1 MAAAQRVTEE
11 VLGTCRQEA
20 LLALRRSVLPCT
32 PIRSKRKLELI
43 ADIAPECDTP
53 ANRQRIFAEVLGTW
67 LMQDLRLFIARLK
80 GLGYMVPVA
89 QRPRQQDLIAAIV
102 NAGEC
107 IAKAPIVSKQASK
120 TRKDI
125 CSSASAAAATAP
137 TVSKRARKE
146 CDARAPAEQSGLRA
160 EGTSQGSS
168 STRVM
173 GASEDPG
180 SAVKPPSCTALVA
193 VDSAAA
199 PLTLQQRLHR
209 RWRKKWVKFH
219 KRQDRK
225 QKLKRVEDELRK
237 VFQEHQATATVGE
250 LRAMVGHAVGVP
262 LDGTYR
268 LRFDRALVNLTSAA
282 LKKHRPK
289 RRFTIARGSRTESA

>member
-1 MAAAQRVTEE
+1 M
-11 VLGTCRQEA
+11 
-20 LLALRRSVLPCT
+20 PCV

-43 ADIAPECDTP
+43 ADIAPECDAP
-53 ANRQRIFAEVLGTW
+53 AKRQRIFAEVLGTW
-67 LMQDLRLFIARLK
+67 LKHELRLFIARLR

-89 QRPRQQDLIAAIV
+89 QRPRHQDLIAAIV
-102 NAGEC
+102 NAGERV
-107 IAKAPIVSKQASK
+107 AK
-120 TRKDI
+120 
-125 CSSASAAAATAP
+125 AP
-137 TVSKRARKE
+137 TVSKQARKE

-180 SAVKPPSCTALVA
+180 SWALVA

-199 PLTLQQRLHR
+199 PVKLQQRLHR
-209 RWRKKWVKFH
+209 RWRKKWMKFH

-225 QKLKRVEDELRK
+225 QKLKCVEDELRK
-237 VFQEHQATATVGE
+237 AFQEHRATATVGE

-262 LDGTYR
+262 LDGKYR
-268 LRFDRALVNLTSAA
+268 LRFDRALINLTSAP
-282 LKKHRPK
+282 LKKRRPR
-289 RRFTIARGSRTESA
+289 RRFTIGRGSRTESA

>member
-1 MAAAQRVTEE
+1 MLAAQHVTEE

-20 LLALRRSVLPCT
+20 LLALRRSVLPCV

-43 ADIAPECDTP
+43 ADIAPECDAP
-53 ANRQRIFAEVLGTW
+53 AKRQRIYAEVLGTW
-67 LMQDLRLFIARLK
+67 LKRELRLFIVRLR

-89 QRPRQQDLIAAIV
+89 QRPRNQDLIAAIV

-107 IAKAPIVSKQASK
+107 IAKAPIVSKQTSK

-137 TVSKRARKE
+137 TVSKQARKE
-146 CDARAPAEQSGLRA
+146 CDARAPAEQSA
-160 EGTSQGSS
+160 
-168 STRVM
+168 
-173 GASEDPG
+173 EDPG
-180 SAVKPPSCTALVA
+180 SAVKPLSCMALVA

-199 PLTLQQRLHR
+199 PVKLQQRLHR
-209 RWRKKWVKFH
+209 RWRKKWMKFY

-225 QKLKRVEDELRK
+225 QRLKRVEDELRK
-237 VFQEHQATATVGE
+237 VLSENPATTTVGE
-250 LRAMVGHAVGVP
+250 LRAKVGHAVGVP
-262 LDGTYR
+262 LDGKYR
-268 LRFDRALVNLTSAA
+268 LRFDRALVNLTAPPP
-282 LKKHRPK
+282 KKHRPK